1 MCVCVYACVFVF
13 MCRVYVCGVCVC
25 VYVCGVCMYVCVS
38 VLEKGSLQSHS
49 PVLTQ
54 GADWDESGQSVNRG
68 GKGETGLQAL
78 GTNWVEMAPLR
89 RCFRNLI

>member
-1 MCVCVYACVFVF
+1 MWGVCLCVCVWG
-13 MCRVYVCGVCVC
+13 VYVCVC
-25 VYVCGVCMYVCVS
+25 VC

-49 PVLTQ
+49 PVLIQ

-68 GKGETGLQAL
+68 GKGETRLQAL